1 MSEIPICSII
11 ISSQLPPDEIDS
23 LETSLTMSSINVQK
37 SLNRVFGADDIVFVA
52 TVIGGAAAAANLIE
66 YSIKVAKAINNWRR
80 KLREKGIKPEGKL
93 THPKL
98 PPLDL
103 DNASDEE
110 LEEWLNSII
119 ELLKR
124 K

>member
-23 LETSLTMSSINVQK
+23 LETSLSMSSINVQK

-52 TVIGGAAAAANLIE
+52 TVLGGAAAAANLID
-66 YSIKVAKAINNWRR
+66 YSIKAAKAINNWRR

-103 DNASDEE
+103 DNATDEE